1 MQDELTLK
9 ELILA
14 IQDYFRYFL
23 RKWYWLALGGLIV
36 GSLFFYSAFTEPV
49 TFSAPLTF
57 MMNNEKES
65 GIGAGAILGSL
76 GLGGGGGGDNS
87 AMKLLEMA
95 RSRQLLGKV
104 LFDSAKIEG
113 QEDLIAN
120 HLIRFYDYHKE
131 WEESEELKGFFFQ
144 NGMPPPDD
152 RTGSSVFK
160 QLHGLLIRKDEGL
173 FTASIDENSGVFSL
187 QTTTVNPELSIAIT
201 ERVYQELKSH
211 YTLATTSGKKLTL
224 EQLRLRADSV
234 QTALNLAEGRLA
246 RFQDRSGTIMLR
258 SNTAE
263 GARLNR
269 EVMILSTMYAEIVKN
284 RETSAFLLANERPA
298 FSLIDGPLEPLR
310 ANQRA
315 SLKAGVLGAFLGGVL
330 VGITLFFVKLVGDA
344 MRGKE

>member
-65 GIGAGAILGSL
+65 SIGAGAILGSL
-76 GLGGGGGGDNS
+76 GLGGGGGEANS
-87 AMKLLEMA
+87 AMTLLEMA
-95 RSRQLLGKV
+95 QSRQLLGKV
-104 LFDSAKIEG
+104 LFDSARVEDKG
-113 QEDLIAN
+113 DLIAN
-120 HLIRFYDYHKE
+120 HLIQLYDYHKQ
-131 WEESEELKGFFFQ
+131 WEESEQLNSFLFR
-144 NGMPPPDD
+144 NGMPLPTD
-152 RTGSSVFK
+152 RVENSVFK
-160 QLHGLLIRKDEGL
+160 QLYALLIRKDEGL

-187 QTTTVNPELSIAIT
+187 QTTTVHPELSIAIT
-201 ERVYQELKSH
+201 ERVYRELKSH
-211 YTLATTSGKKLTL
+211 YIQATTSGKKLTL

-234 QTALNLAEGRLA
+234 QTELNLAEGRLA
-246 RFQDRSGTIMLR
+246 RFQDRSGTITLR

-263 GARLNR
+263 GTRLNR

-284 RETSAFLLANERPA
+284 RETSAFLLAIEKPVFNI
-298 FSLIDGPLEPLR
+298 IDGPLEPLFPIKK
-310 ANQRA
+310 
-315 SLKAGVLGAFLGGVL
+315 SVLFWLVMGFFIGIVAVLLFLY
-330 VGITLFFVKLVGDA
+330 FSKLVNNA
-344 MRGKE
+344 IKT